1 LKTSQHVFSLPVEG
15 GACFCIYRRPEK
27 GPLAGTVLHLPAFGD
42 EMNKSRAMTAR
53 AARALAA
60 RGFGVL
66 HLDLLGCGD
75 SSGDHADASVGA
87 WIDNAQRALDW
98 LAREGRAA
106 AAPWLWCLRA
116 GALLVPPLLRGPA
129 RDAPLLLWQPV
140 LSGAQQL
147 NNLVRQKLAGALGAG
162 QHTDAKSLRQ
172 RWIDGETQEIG
183 GYAISPRLARELD
196 EAAFDI
202 PAGYRGRVEWFEVSP
217 TAAPAISP
225 AARNRIAGFRS
236 IGIDINAVAVH
247 GPGFWQSAEIEQ
259 CEALIE
265 TTSASLTIERRH
277 GSLRDPVEL

>member
-1 LKTSQHVFSLPVEG
+1 LKTLQHAFFLPVEG

-27 GPLAGTVLHLPAFGD
+27 GPVAGTVLHLPAFGD

-66 HLDLLGCGD
+66 QLDLLGCGD
-75 SSGDHADASVGA
+75 SSGDHGDASVGA
-87 WIDNAQRALDW
+87 WIDNAQRGLDW
-98 LAREGRAA
+98 LAREGRTV

-116 GALLVPPLLRGPA
+116 GALLVAPLLQGPA

-147 NNLVRQKLAGALGAG
+147 NNLLRQKLAGALGAG
-162 QHTDAKSLRQ
+162 ERVDAKSLRQ

-183 GYAISPRLARELD
+183 GYAIAPRLAQEL
-196 EAAFDI
+196 EQAAFDI

-225 AARNRIAGFRS
+225 AGQNRIAGFRS
-236 IGIDINAVAVH
+236 IGISINAMALH
-247 GPGFWQSAEIEQ
+247 GPGFWQSVEIEQ
-259 CEALIE
+259 CEGLIE
-265 TTSASLTIERRH
+265 ASSASLTIERRH

>member
-1 LKTSQHVFSLPVEG
+1 LKTLQHGFSLPVEG

-27 GPLAGTVLHLPAFGD
+27 GPLVGTVLHLPAFGD

-66 HLDLLGCGD
+66 QLDLLGCGD
-75 SSGDHADASVGA
+75 SSGDHGDASVGA
-87 WIDNAQRALDW
+87 WIDNAQRALAW
-98 LAREGRAA
+98 LVLEGRAA

-116 GALLVPPLLRGPA
+116 GALLAAPLLQGPA

-147 NNLVRQKLAGALGAG
+147 NNLLRQKLAGALGAG
-162 QHTDAKSLRQ
+162 ERVDAKSLRQ

-196 EAAFDI
+196 QAAFDL
-202 PAGYRGRVEWFEVSP
+202 PAGYRGRVEWFEVSA
-217 TAAPAISP
+217 TAAPCISP
-225 AARNRIAGFRS
+225 VARTRIAALRS
-236 IGIDINAVAVH
+236 IGIDINAVALR

-265 TTSASLTIERRH
+265 ASAASMTIERVH